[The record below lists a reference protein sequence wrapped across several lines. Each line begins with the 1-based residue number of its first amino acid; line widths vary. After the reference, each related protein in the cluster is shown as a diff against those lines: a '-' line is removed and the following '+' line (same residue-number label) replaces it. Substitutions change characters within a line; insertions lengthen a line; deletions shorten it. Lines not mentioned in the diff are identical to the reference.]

1 MEKYIQVFINNDVLD
16 ISPFSSVYSLKDKI
30 KKIKKYINIP
40 FENINLHYQGKLL
53 SDKKSLFFYN
63 IEENS
68 NIDLILTVKG
78 GDSSHLQLYLIYFLV
93 VILYLTFIISG
104 LPPILANSFFYI
116 FKNTLLSIFTKI
128 PEWII
133 NISSFIFLNISL
145 IFFIWSSSAYIIFP
159 WLYTNNYDYCNS
171 GLAAMNIGFWI
182 MFSYMIIYG
191 PFNSVDFFCDKAEAI
206 VNSESIPKILKPTIT
221 MMEYTKNVWD
231 NLKITPL
238 YAIPVVGLIFFRIHN
253 AMASNISYI
262 YYILNIIDKF
272 NCKDKD
278 TVKTLSDVFNNINN
292 IITLNVKVP
301 SNIQDILLDASII
314 QVTKKYKSEFLVK
327 LLKYGFSDLNLEQLN
342 KELEKGEPGWEINS
356 INRFIARSIVSFF
369 CDFLIFS
376 DNLKI
381 LLNEVGSENS
391 IINMIKTG
399 QIAGL
404 ISAIFLIIMFN
415 YTYVFGSFWGYRYG
429 T

>member
-1 MEKYIQVFINNDVLD
+1 
-16 ISPFSSVYSLKDKI
+16 
-30 KKIKKYINIP
+30 
-40 FENINLHYQGKLL
+40 
-53 SDKKSLFFYN
+53 
-63 IEENS
+63 
-68 NIDLILTVKG
+68 
-78 GDSSHLQLYLIYFLV
+78 
-93 VILYLTFIISG
+93 
-104 LPPILANSFFYI
+104 
-116 FKNTLLSIFTKI
+116 
-128 PEWII
+128 
-133 NISSFIFLNISL
+133 
-145 IFFIWSSSAYIIFP
+145 
-159 WLYTNNYDYCNS
+159 
-171 GLAAMNIGFWI
+171 
-182 MFSYMIIYG
+182 MIIYG

-238 YAIPVVGLIFFRIHN
+238 YAIPVIGQIFLYIHN
-253 AMASNISYI
+253 AIASNISYI

-301 SNIQDILLDASII
+301 SNIQNILLDASIL

-342 KELEKGEPGWEINS
+342 KELENGEPGWEINS
-356 INRFIARSIVSFF
+356 VNRFIARYIVSFF

-404 ISAIFLIIMFN
+404 ISAIFLIIMFI
-415 YTYVFGSFWGYRYG
+415 YTYIFGSFWGYRYG
-429 T
+429 I